1 MASRELIGREEECLL
16 LNELIRDKKNI
27 LIVGDEGV
35 GKTAVL
41 DSMLASGVVQ
51 HVLYSQHS
59 ATLKETLVN
68 IIKGT
73 HPSKEWH
80 KKNIQSLKKICYQL
94 LGESPEYVVLDHIA
108 WVEPKFYGFLT
119 YLKERSIPF
128 VIVTRRPDKKNIGHL
143 WMSLY
148 DYQTLEVKNL
158 DQTKTSQL
166 IDDYASGLDLK
177 IDAVSDFKKDV
188 FKLSQGN
195 PKIIRE
201 LCRLAQ
207 EEKYRSKG
215 YVDVKLMDLDRR
227 IESAI
232 GRVGNE
238 AFWEEEL
245 GGGKVPRHAPG

>member
-1 MASRELIGREEECLL
+1 MFSI
-16 LNELIRDKKNI
+16 
-27 LIVGDEGV
+27 
-35 GKTAVL
+35 
-41 DSMLASGVVQ
+41 
-51 HVLYSQHS
+51 
-59 ATLKETLVN
+59 
-68 IIKGT
+68 
-73 HPSKEWH
+73 
-80 KKNIQSLKKICYQL
+80 
-94 LGESPEYVVLDHIA
+94 EYVVLDHIA

-232 GRVGNE
+232 GRLGNQ
-238 AFWEEEL
+238 AF
-245 GGGKVPRHAPG
+245 